1 MCQGESIQ
9 SQDFKNYTI
18 PGLCPPVYK
27 LLDPPLLTPNFLIG
41 FKLCY
46 VSRYLKDISQQNL
59 VTGNLR
65 SEIPK
70 MSFSNG
76 G

>member
-18 PGLCPPVYK
+18 PGLRPPVYK
-27 LLDPPLLTPNFLIG
+27 LLDPPLLTPIFLIG

-46 VSRYLKDISQQNL
+46 VSRYLKDTSQQNL